1 MVLAALVPVTIA
13 PAAKPPAT
21 VAKNLTLGGSALP
34 LMTLAVALIPPPI
47 AAPIPM
53 FVSALETELDML
65 ILGLCIFMLLPLTSI
80 NFFSVLSSI
89 QKFTSFILKYKK
101 PNIII
106 NIIKYSILL
115 GLKIIFINLCPIL
128 PR

>member
-34 LMTLAVALIPPPI
+34 LMTLAEALIPPPI

-53 FVSALETELDML
+53 FVSALERELDIL
-65 ILGLCIFMLLPLTSI
+65 ILGLYIFMLLPLISF
-80 NFFSVLSSI
+80 NFFSISSSL
-89 QKFTSFILKYKK
+89 QKSTSFKIKNLKKFLKK
-101 PNIII
+101 
-106 NIIKYSILL
+106 K
-115 GLKIIFINLCPIL
+115 
-128 PR
+128 